1 MVQLFVAAA
10 GAILGTAVGTIGG
23 TVILGTTVAT
33 IAGYAAYT
41 VATSYAINAL
51 TKKAQKKAQAAA
63 ASVQAAQKGYGT
75 NVNAVAP
82 ASDHAIIYGEQRVGG
97 VIFYRS
103 ITDDQ
108 KFLHTLIA
116 LAGHE
121 CNSIGT
127 VFADN
132 VALTLD
138 GNGFVTN
145 EQFCQDS
152 IKSALYV
159 LQDGE
164 FYVTVDGVATVRK
177 SFLRINKHLGGN
189 NQAADSDLVAEDS
202 AWTTAHQA
210 KNIAYIYIRAEF
222 DTSVFPQGLPTFSA
236 IVQGRKIFDPR
247 NTNQAEFT
255 SNAALCLMDY
265 LESDF
270 GLGVDGTEINRTIFA
285 AAANVCD
292 ENVALSAG
300 GTEKRDTVNGSFV
313 TSLPP
318 DDVITDLTASMAGTI
333 FYTQGQWGVK
343 AGEFTSSV
351 LTLTEDDLR
360 SNLQVN
366 TRHSRRDNFNSV
378 TGMFAG
384 PETDYQ
390 PTDFPQLVSDTFETI
405 DGGERVVQDIP
416 LPFTNTSTMAQRIA
430 KIALFKNREQLTISG
445 TFGLRAL
452 QLQIG
457 DVVSVTNTRL
467 GFSSKTFEVADW
479 RFGIS
484 QDKALEVT
492 MTLREISSAVY
503 DWNAEEIAF
512 ELNSTTLPSATDLPT
527 VGLSVD
533 FDLRVVN
540 QAAIGV
546 LIIDVTSNEPYA
558 VEFEAQ
564 YKRTSDTNFIS
575 VGKQRNGLFEVN
587 GLSDDNYDVR
597 ARAFNAFGAAGPFTT
612 IAGQQLTAFATPPD
626 DVQNFTGNVTGN
638 ALNLSWTPV
647 TNLDLSHYKIR
658 YASETSGASYQNAVD
673 IVDKISR
680 PGNTA
685 VVPAKTGTYFIKAID
700 KIGGSSANP
709 SSFVVLV
716 DPNNVENFNA
726 IQTIQEDPV
735 FAGTRT
741 NVVVLEDSEGD
752 YLALDTVNQFDS
764 GAGDFDDALGLF
776 DGFSGTVS
784 SGIYDFNTTV
794 DFGEVY
800 TSRIYP
806 KFKVDYL
813 DYVNDFD
820 SATGLFDDR
829 LGDFDGDPSQFDVT
843 SARFELRHTNDDPSG
858 SPTYTAYQPFIVADI
873 TARAMQFRCILE
885 CSNGAASPAIR
896 ELRAEIDMPER
907 TQSEVDITFTG
918 TKSVTFPTKFK
929 GVPAIGLSLANL
941 ADGERYV
948 ITNKTR
954 AGFDIEVF
962 SGSST
967 STNSVTLD
975 YVAKGFG
982 KEIV

>member
-1 MVQLFVAAA
+1 MPQFFIPIIVGA
-10 GAILGTAVGTIGG
+10 GAAVG
-23 TVILGTTVAT
+23 VAVSVTVAT
-33 IAGYAAYT
+33 AIYYVGAT
-41 VATSYAINAL
+41 IVTSYAINAL
-51 TKKAQKKAQAAA
+51 SKKALSKARSAA

-82 ASDHAIIYGEQRVGG
+82 ASDHAIIYGQQRVGG

-108 KFLHTLIA
+108 KYLHTLIA

-121 CNSIGT
+121 VEEIGT
-127 VFADN
+127 IYADN
-132 VALTLD
+132 IALTID
-138 GNGFVTN
+138 GSNFVTN
-145 EQFCQDS
+145 DVFQ
-152 IKSALYV
+152 IKDADGAVVNSAI
-159 LQDGE
+159 
-164 FYVTVDGVATVRK
+164 
-177 SFLRINKHLGGN
+177 RIKKHLGTN
-189 NQAADSDLVAEDS
+189 NQPADTDLVSEDS

-210 KNIAYIYIRAEF
+210 KGVAYIYIRAEF

-236 IVQGRKIFDPR
+236 IVKGKKVFDSR
-247 NTNQAEFT
+247 TSAT
-255 SNAALCLMDY
+255 AWSSNAALCLMDY
-265 LESDF
+265 LESDY
-270 GLGVDGTEINRTIFA
+270 GLGVAGTEINRTIFST
-285 AAANVCD
+285 AANVCD
-292 ENVALSAG
+292 ENITLSGG
-300 GTEKRDTVNGSFV
+300 GTEKRYTVDGSFV

-318 DDVITDLTASMAGTI
+318 DDVITDLVASMAGTI
-333 FYTQGQWGVK
+333 FYSQGQWGVK

-351 LTLTEDDLR
+351 LALTEDDLR

-366 TRHSRRDNFNSV
+366 TRNSRRDNFNAVS
-378 TGMFAG
+378 GMFAG
-384 PETDYQ
+384 PATDYQ
-390 PTDFPQLVSDTFETI
+390 PTDFPQITSSAFETV

-416 LPFTNTSTMAQRIA
+416 LPFTSTSSMAQRIA
-430 KIALFKNREQLTISG
+430 KIALYKQREQLTLSG

-457 DVVSVTNTRL
+457 DVVSITNTRL

-479 RFGIS
+479 SFGFG

-503 DWNAEEIAF
+503 DWNAEETAF
-512 ELNSTTLPSATDLPT
+512 ELNSTTLPSATEVPT
-527 VGLSVD
+527 VGLGVD

-540 QAAIGV
+540 QAAVGV
-546 LIIDVTSNEPYA
+546 LIIDVTANEPFA

-564 YKRTSDTNFIS
+564 YKRTSDANFIS
-575 VGKQRNGLFEVN
+575 VGKQRNGLFEVT
-587 GLSDDNYDVR
+587 GLGDDTYDVR
-597 ARAFNAFGAAGPFTT
+597 ARAFNAFGAAGPFTST
-612 IAGQQLTAFATPPD
+612 AGKQLTAFATPPD
-626 DVQNFTGNVTGN
+626 TVTNFTGNVTGN

-647 TNLDLSHYKIR
+647 SNADLSHYKIR
-658 YASETSGASYQNAVD
+658 FSSETSGASYQNAVD
-673 IVDKISR
+673 IVDKLAR
-680 PGNTA
+680 PANVA
-685 VVPAKTGTYFIKAID
+685 VVPAKTGTYFIKAVD
-700 KIGGSSANP
+700 KIGGVSAAAA
-709 SSFVVLV
+709 SFVVLV

-752 YLALDTVNQFDS
+752 YLALDTVDQFDS
-764 GAGDFDDALGLF
+764 GAGNFDDGLGLF
-776 DGFSGTVS
+776 DGFSGTVA
-784 SGIYDFNTTV
+784 SGIYYWNNAV

-820 SATGLFDDR
+820 SATGNFDDR
-829 LGDFDGDPSQFDVT
+829 LGDFDGDPAQFDVT
-843 SARFELRHTNDDPSG
+843 SASFELRHTNDNPSG
-858 SPTYTAYQPFIVADI
+858 SPSWSNWQPFIVADI
-873 TARAMQFRCILE
+873 TARAIEFRCILE
-885 CSNGAASPAIR
+885 CTNGAASPAIR

>member
-1 MVQLFVAAA
+1 MAAVLIPIITTVVGSAVAA
-10 GAILGTAVGTIGG
+10 
-23 TVILGTTVAT
+23 TVIYYVGAT
-33 IAGYAAYT
+33 I
-41 VATSYAINAL
+41 VTSYAINAL

-63 ASVQAAQKGYGT
+63 ASVMAAQKGYGT

-82 ASDHAIIYGEQRVGG
+82 ASDHAIIYGQQRVGG

-103 ITDDQ
+103 VTDDQ
-108 KFLHTLIA
+108 KYLHTLIA

-121 CNSIGT
+121 CEEIGT
-127 VFADN
+127 VYADN

-145 EQFCQDS
+145 DAFQ
-152 IKSALYV
+152 IKDDAGNVVNSA
-159 LQDGE
+159 
-164 FYVTVDGVATVRK
+164 
-177 SFLRINKHLGGN
+177 LRINKHLGSSS
-189 NQAADSDLVAEDS
+189 QSADADLVSEDS
-202 AWTTAHQA
+202 AWTVNHTARGV
-210 KNIAYIYIRAEF
+210 AYIYIRAEF
-222 DTSVFPQGLPTFSA
+222 DTSVFPQGLPIFSA
-236 IVQGRKIFDPR
+236 IVKGKKVFDPR
-247 NTNQAEFT
+247 SSATAW
-255 SNAALCLMDY
+255 SANAALCLRDY
-265 LESDF
+265 LISDY
-270 GLGVDGTEINRTIFA
+270 GLGVSEATEINNTIFS

-292 ENVALSAG
+292 ENVTLSAG
-300 GTEKRDTVNGSFV
+300 GTEKRYTVNGSFV
-313 TSLPP
+313 TALPP
-318 DDVITDLTASMAGTI
+318 DDVITDLVASMAGTI
-333 FYTQGQWGVK
+333 FYSQGQWGVK

-351 LTLTEDDLR
+351 LALTEDDLR

-366 TRHSRRDNFNSV
+366 TRNSRRDNFNAVS
-378 TGMFAG
+378 GMFAG
-384 PETDYQ
+384 AETDYQ
-390 PTDFPQLVSDTFETI
+390 PSDFPPITSSVFETV
-405 DGGERVVQDIP
+405 DGGERVIQDIP
-416 LPFTNTSTMAQRIA
+416 LPFTNTSSMAQRIA
-430 KIALFKNREQLTISG
+430 KIALYKNREQLTLSG

-457 DVVSVTNTRL
+457 DIISLTNTRL

-503 DWNAEEIAF
+503 DWSAEETAF
-512 ELNSTTLPSATDLPT
+512 DLNATTLPSATQVPT
-527 VGLSVD
+527 VGLGVD

-540 QAAIGV
+540 QAAVGV
-546 LIIDVTSNEPYA
+546 LIIDVTANEPFA

-564 YKRTSDTNFIS
+564 YKRTSDTNYIS
-575 VGKQRNGLFEVN
+575 VGKQRNGLFEVT
-587 GLSDDNYDVR
+587 GLGDDQYDVR
-597 ARAFNAFGAAGPFTT
+597 ARAFNSFGAAGPFTT
-612 IAGQQLTAFATPPD
+612 TAGQQLTAFASPPD
-626 DVQNFTGNVTGN
+626 NVTNFTGNVTGS

-647 TNLDLSHYKIR
+647 SNADLSHYKVR
-658 YASETSGASYQNAVD
+658 FSSETSGASYQNAVD
-673 IVDKISR
+673 IVDKIAR
-680 PGNTA
+680 PANTA
-685 VVPAKTGTYFIKAID
+685 VVPAKTGTYFIKAVD
-700 KIGGSSANP
+700 KIGGVSAAAA
-709 SSFVVLV
+709 SFVVLV

-735 FAGTRT
+735 FAGARS

-752 YLALDTVNQFDS
+752 YLALDTVDQFDS
-764 GAGDFDDALGLF
+764 GTGNFDDGLGLF
-776 DGFSGTVS
+776 DGFSGTVT
-784 SGIYDFNTTV
+784 SGTYDFNTTV

-820 SATGLFDDR
+820 SATGLFDAR
-829 LGDFDGDPSQFDVT
+829 LGDFDGDPAQFDVT

-885 CSNGAASPAIR
+885 CTNGAASPAIR

>member
-1 MVQLFVAAA
+1 MAQVVIPIIS
-10 GAILGTAVGTIGG
+10 GIVGNA
-23 TVILGTTVAT
+23 LVAT
-33 IAGYAAYT
+33 AIYYVGAT
-41 VATSYAINAL
+41 VVASYAINAL
-51 TKKAQKKAQAAA
+51 NKKALSKARSAA

-82 ASDHAIIYGEQRVGG
+82 ASDHAIIYGEHRVGG

-121 CNSIGT
+121 CNAIGT

-132 VALTLD
+132 VALTIN

-145 EQFCQDS
+145 EQFCQDR
-152 IKSALYV
+152 IETAFYILK
-159 LQDGE
+159 DGE
-164 FYVTVDGVATVRK
+164 FLVNVDGVATVRK
-177 SFLRINKHLGGN
+177 SFLRINKHLGGS
-189 NQAADSDLVAEDS
+189 NQPADADLVAEDNE
-202 AWTTAHQA
+202 WTTAHQA

-236 IVQGRKIFDPR
+236 IVQGRKINDPR

-300 GTEKRDTVNGSFV
+300 GTEKRYTVNGSFV

-333 FYTQGQWGVK
+333 FYSQGQWGVK
-343 AGEFTSSV
+343 AGDFTSSV

-384 PETDYQ
+384 PETDHQ

-416 LPFTNTSTMAQRIA
+416 LPFTNTSSMAQRIA

-467 GFSSKTFEVADW
+467 GFSAKTFEVADW
-479 RFGIS
+479 SFGIS
-484 QDKALEVT
+484 QDKALEVS

-503 DWNAEEIAF
+503 DWNAEEISF

-527 VGLSVD
+527 VGLGID

-546 LIIDVTSNEPYA
+546 LIIEVTSNEPFA

-564 YKRTSDTNFIS
+564 YKRSSDTNFIS

-597 ARAFNAFGAAGPFTT
+597 ARAFNAFGAAGPFTST
-612 IAGQQLTAFATPPD
+612 AGKQLSAFATPPD

-647 TNLDLSHYKIR
+647 ANLDLSHYKIR
-658 YASETSGASYQNAVD
+658 YASETTGASYQNAVD
-673 IVDKISR
+673 IVDKLAR
-680 PGNTA
+680 PANVA

-700 KIGGSSANP
+700 KIGGSSVNP

-726 IQTIQEDPV
+726 IQQIQEDPV
-735 FAGTRT
+735 FAGTRS
-741 NVVVLEDSEGD
+741 NVVVLEDAEGD
-752 YLALDTVNQFDS
+752 YLALDTVDQFDS
-764 GAGDFDDALGLF
+764 GSGNFDDGLGLF

-784 SGIYDFNTTV
+784 SGIYNFNTTV

-820 SATGLFDDR
+820 SATGNFDDR
-829 LGDFDGDPSQFDVT
+829 LGDFDGDPAQFDVT

-858 SPTYTAYQPFIVADI
+858 SPTFTAFQPFIVADI
-873 TARAMQFRCILE
+873 TARALEFRCILE

-962 SGSST
+962 SGNST

-982 KEIV
+982 KEII

>member
-1 MVQLFVAAA
+1 MPAFFVPLIVSA
-10 GAILGTAVGTIGG
+10 GAAVGVAIS
-23 TVILGTTVAT
+23 TVVAT
-33 IAGYAAYT
+33 AIYYVGAT
-41 VATSYAINAL
+41 VVTSYAINAL
-51 TKKAQKKAQAAA
+51 NKKALSKARSAA

-82 ASDHAIIYGEQRVGG
+82 ASDHAIIYGEHRVGG

-108 KFLHTLIA
+108 KYLHTLIA

-145 EQFCQDS
+145 DAFQ
-152 IKSALYV
+152 IKDADGAVVNSA
-159 LQDGE
+159 
-164 FYVTVDGVATVRK
+164 
-177 SFLRINKHLGGN
+177 LRINKHLGDN
-189 NQAADSDLVAEDS
+189 NQAADADLVAEDT
-202 AWTTAHQA
+202 AWTTSHQA

-222 DTSVFPQGLPTFSA
+222 DTSVFPQGLPVFSA
-236 IVQGRKIFDPR
+236 IVQGRKINDPR

-265 LESDF
+265 LEADF

-292 ENVALSAG
+292 ETVALSAG
-300 GTEKRDTVNGSFV
+300 GTEKRYTVNGSFV

-351 LTLTEDDLR
+351 LTLTEDDLI

-467 GFSSKTFEVADW
+467 GFSAKTFEVADW

-503 DWNAEEIAF
+503 DWNAEEITF

-527 VGLSVD
+527 VGLGID

-540 QAAIGV
+540 QAAVGV
-546 LIIDVTSNEPYA
+546 LIIEVTSNEPYA

-587 GLSDDNYDVR
+587 GLGDDNYDVR
-597 ARAFNAFGAAGPFTT
+597 ARAFNAFGAAGPFTST
-612 IAGQQLTAFATPPD
+612 AGKQLSAFSTPPD
-626 DVQNFTGNVTGN
+626 NVTNFTGNVTGN
-638 ALNLSWTPV
+638 SLNLSWTPV
-647 TNLDLSHYKIR
+647 SNLDLSHYKIR
-658 YASETSGASYQNAVD
+658 YSSETTGASYQNAVD
-673 IVDKISR
+673 IVEKLAR
-680 PGNTA
+680 PANVA

-700 KIGGSSANP
+700 KIGGVSAAAA
-709 SSFVVLV
+709 SFVVLV

-735 FAGTRT
+735 FAGART

-752 YLALDTVNQFDS
+752 YLALDTVDQFDS
-764 GAGDFDDALGLF
+764 GAGNFDDGLGLF
-776 DGFSGTVS
+776 DGFSGTVA

-806 KFKVDYL
+806 KFKVDFL

-820 SATGLFDDR
+820 SATGNFDAR
-829 LGDFDGDPSQFDVT
+829 LGDFDGDPAQFDVT

-858 SPTYTAYQPFIVADI
+858 SPTYTAFQPFIVADI

-885 CSNGAASPAIR
+885 CTNGAASPAIR

-907 TQSEVDITFTG
+907 TQSEFDITFTG

>member
-1 MVQLFVAAA
+1 MVQLFTYVA
-10 GAILGTAVGTIGG
+10 GAILGTAAGTIGA
-23 TVILGTTVAT
+23 TAILGTTVSVVV
-33 IAGYAAYT
+33 GYAAAT
-41 VATSYAINAL
+41 IVTSYAINAL

-82 ASDHAIIYGEQRVGG
+82 ASDHAIIYGQQRVGG

-108 KFLHTLIA
+108 KYLHTLLA

-121 CNSIGT
+121 CEEIGT
-127 VFADN
+127 IYADN

-145 EQFCQDS
+145 DAFQ
-152 IKSALYV
+152 IKDAAGSVVNSA
-159 LQDGE
+159 
-164 FYVTVDGVATVRK
+164 
-177 SFLRINKHLGGN
+177 LRINKHLGTN
-189 NQAADSDLVAEDS
+189 NQAADADLVAEDT
-202 AWTTAHQA
+202 AWTSDHRARGV
-210 KNIAYIYIRAEF
+210 AYIYIRAEF
-222 DTSVFPQGLPTFSA
+222 DTTVFPQGLPIFSA
-236 IVQGRKIFDPR
+236 IVKGKKVYDPR
-247 NTNQAEFT
+247 TT
-255 SNAALCLMDY
+255 STAWSANAALCLRDY
-265 LESDF
+265 LISDY
-270 GLGVDGTEINRTIFA
+270 GLGVSEATEINNTIFN

-292 ENVALSAG
+292 ENVTLSGG
-300 GTEKRDTVNGSFV
+300 GTEKRYTVNGSFV

-318 DDVITDLTASMAGTI
+318 DDVITDLVASMAGTI
-333 FYTQGQWGVK
+333 FWSQGQWGVK

-351 LTLTEDDLR
+351 LALDEDDLR

-366 TRHSRRDNFNSV
+366 TRNSRRDNFNAVS
-378 TGMFAG
+378 GMFAG
-384 PETDYQ
+384 AETEYQ
-390 PTDFPQLVSDTFETI
+390 PTDYPPITSSVFETV
-405 DGGERVVQDIP
+405 DGGERVIQDIP
-416 LPFTNTSTMAQRIA
+416 LPFTNTSSMAQRIA
-430 KIALFKNREQLTISG
+430 KIALYKNREQLTLSG
-445 TFGLRAL
+445 TFSLRAL

-457 DVVSVTNTRL
+457 DVISLTNTRL

-479 RFGIS
+479 RLGIS

-503 DWNAEEIAF
+503 DWNAEETAF
-512 ELNSTTLPSATDLPT
+512 DLNATTLPSATQVPT
-527 VGLSVD
+527 VGLGVD

-540 QAAIGV
+540 QAAVGV
-546 LIIDVTSNEPYA
+546 LIIDVTANEPFA

-564 YKRTSDTNFIS
+564 YKRTSDTNYIS
-575 VGKQRNGLFEVN
+575 VGKQRNGLFEVT
-587 GLSDDNYDVR
+587 GLGDDQYDVR
-597 ARAFNAFGAAGPFTT
+597 ARAFNSFGAAGPFTT
-612 IAGQQLTAFATPPD
+612 TAGRQLTAFATPPD
-626 DVQNFTGNVTGN
+626 NVTNFTGNVTGN
-638 ALNLSWTPV
+638 SLNLSWTPV
-647 TNLDLSHYKIR
+647 SNADLSHYKVR
-658 YASETSGASYQNAVD
+658 FSSETSGASYQNAVD
-673 IVDKISR
+673 IVDKVAR
-680 PGNTA
+680 PANTA
-685 VVPAKTGTYFIKAID
+685 VVPAKTGTYFLKAVD
-700 KIGGSSANP
+700 KIGGVSATAA
-709 SSFVVLV
+709 SFVVLV

-735 FAGTRT
+735 FAGTRS

-752 YLALDTVNQFDS
+752 YLALDTVDQFDS
-764 GAGDFDDALGLF
+764 AAGNFDDALGLF

-784 SGIYDFNTTV
+784 SGTYDFNTTV

-820 SATGLFDDR
+820 SATGLFDAR
-829 LGDFDGDPSQFDVT
+829 LGDFDGDPAQFDVT

-885 CSNGAASPAIR
+885 CTNGAASPAIR

>member
-1 MVQLFVAAA
+1 MVQIFIAAA
-10 GAILGTAVGTIGG
+10 GAILGTAAGTIGA
-23 TVILGTTVAT
+23 TAILGTTIAT
-33 IAGYAAYT
+33 VAGYAAYT
-41 VATSYAINAL
+41 AVTAYAINAL
-51 TKKAQKKAQAAA
+51 QKKSLAKARSAA

-121 CNSIGT
+121 CNAIGT

-145 EQFCQDS
+145 DAFQ
-152 IKSALYV
+152 IKDADGAVVNSA
-159 LQDGE
+159 
-164 FYVTVDGVATVRK
+164 
-177 SFLRINKHLGGN
+177 LRINKHLGDN
-189 NQAADSDLVAEDS
+189 NQAADADLVAEDS

-236 IVQGRKIFDPR
+236 IVQGRKINDPR

-300 GTEKRDTVNGSFV
+300 GTEKRYTVNGSFV

-351 LTLTEDDLR
+351 LALTEDDLR
-360 SNLQVN
+360 SNLQIN

-378 TGMFAG
+378 TGMFSG

-416 LPFTNTSTMAQRIA
+416 LPFTSTSTMAQRIA

-503 DWNAEEIAF
+503 DWNAEEISF

-527 VGLSVD
+527 VGLGVD
-533 FDLRVVN
+533 FDLRIVN
-540 QAAIGV
+540 QAAVGV
-546 LIIDVTSNEPYA
+546 LIIEVTSNEPYA

-587 GLSDDNYDVR
+587 GLGDDNYDVR
-597 ARAFNAFGAAGPFTT
+597 ARAFNAFGAAGPFTST
-612 IAGQQLTAFATPPD
+612 AGQQLSAFASPPD
-626 DVQNFTGNVTGN
+626 NVTNFTGNVTGN

-647 TNLDLSHYKIR
+647 GNLDLSHYKVR
-658 YASETSGASYQNAVD
+658 YSSETSGASYQNAVD

-700 KIGGSSANP
+700 KIGGVSAAAA
-709 SSFVVLV
+709 SFVVLV

-735 FAGTRT
+735 FAGART

-752 YLALDTVNQFDS
+752 YLALDTVDQFDS
-764 GAGDFDDALGLF
+764 GAGNFDDALGLF
-776 DGFSGTVS
+776 DGFSGTVA

-806 KFKVDYL
+806 KFKVDFL

-820 SATGLFDDR
+820 SATGNFDAR
-829 LGDFDGDPSQFDVT
+829 LGDFDGDPAQFDVT

-858 SPTYTAYQPFIVADI
+858 SPTYTAFQPFIVADI

-885 CSNGAASPAIR
+885 CTNGAASPAIR

>member
-300 GTEKRDTVNGSFV
+300 GTEKRYTVNGSFV

>member
-1 MVQLFVAAA
+1 MVQIFIAAA
-10 GAILGTAVGTIGG
+10 GAILGTAAGTIGA
-23 TVILGTTVAT
+23 TAILGTTIAT
-33 IAGYAAYT
+33 VAGYAAYT
-41 VATSYAINAL
+41 AVTAYAINAL
-51 TKKAQKKAQAAA
+51 QKKSLAKARSAA
-63 ASVQAAQKGYGT
+63 ASVAAAQKGYGT

-97 VIFYRS
+97 VVFYRS

-121 CNSIGT
+121 CNAIGT

-145 EQFCQDS
+145 DAFQ
-152 IKSALYV
+152 IKDADGAVVNSA
-159 LQDGE
+159 
-164 FYVTVDGVATVRK
+164 
-177 SFLRINKHLGGN
+177 LRINKHLGDN
-189 NQAADSDLVAEDS
+189 NQAADADLVAEDS

-222 DTSVFPQGLPTFSA
+222 DTSVFPQGLPIFSA
-236 IVQGRKIFDPR
+236 IVQGRKINDPR

-300 GTEKRDTVNGSFV
+300 GTEKRYTVNGSFV

-351 LTLTEDDLR
+351 LALTEDDLR
-360 SNLQVN
+360 SNLQIN

-378 TGMFAG
+378 TGMFSG

-416 LPFTNTSTMAQRIA
+416 LPFTSTSTMAQRIA

-503 DWNAEEIAF
+503 DWNAEEISF

-527 VGLSVD
+527 VGLGVD
-533 FDLRVVN
+533 FDLRIVN
-540 QAAIGV
+540 QAAVGV
-546 LIIDVTSNEPYA
+546 LIIEVTSNEPYA

-587 GLSDDNYDVR
+587 GLGDDNYDVR
-597 ARAFNAFGAAGPFTT
+597 ARAFNAFGAAGPFTST
-612 IAGQQLTAFATPPD
+612 AGQQLSAFASPPD
-626 DVQNFTGNVTGN
+626 NVTNFTGNVTGN

-647 TNLDLSHYKIR
+647 GNLDLSHYKVR
-658 YASETSGASYQNAVD
+658 YSSETSGASYQNAVD

-700 KIGGSSANP
+700 KIGGVSAAAA
-709 SSFVVLV
+709 SFVVLV

-735 FAGTRT
+735 FAGART

-752 YLALDTVNQFDS
+752 YLALDTVDQFDS
-764 GAGDFDDALGLF
+764 GAGNFDDALGLF
-776 DGFSGTVS
+776 DGFSGTVA

-806 KFKVDYL
+806 KFKVDFL

-820 SATGLFDDR
+820 SATGNFDAR
-829 LGDFDGDPSQFDVT
+829 LGDFDGDPAQFDVT

-858 SPTYTAYQPFIVADI
+858 SPTYTAFQPFIVADI

-885 CSNGAASPAIR
+885 CTNGAASPAIR

>member
-1 MVQLFVAAA
+1 MVQLFTYVA
-10 GAILGTAVGTIGG
+10 GAILGTAGAATVIGG
-23 TVILGTTVAT
+23 ITVAT
-33 IAGYAAYT
+33 VVGYAAAT
-41 VATSYAINAL
+41 IVTSYAINAL

-75 NVNAVAP
+75 NINAVAP
-82 ASDHAIIYGEQRVGG
+82 ASDHAIIYGQQRVGG

-108 KFLHTLIA
+108 KYLHTLLA

-121 CNSIGT
+121 CEEIGT
-127 VFADN
+127 IYADN

-145 EQFCQDS
+145 DAFQ
-152 IKSALYV
+152 IKDAAGSVVNSAI
-159 LQDGE
+159 
-164 FYVTVDGVATVRK
+164 
-177 SFLRINKHLGGN
+177 RINKHLGSN
-189 NQAADSDLVAEDS
+189 NQSADTDLVAEDG

-210 KNIAYIYIRAEF
+210 KGIAYIYIRAEF
-222 DTSVFPQGLPTFSA
+222 DTSIFPQGLPIFSA
-236 IVQGRKIFDPR
+236 IVKGKKVYDPR
-247 NTNQAEFT
+247 T
-255 SNAALCLMDY
+255 SATAWSANAALCLRDY
-265 LESDF
+265 LVSDY
-270 GLGVDGTEINRTIFA
+270 GLGVDTSINEVNDTVFS

-292 ENVALSAG
+292 ENVTLSGG
-300 GTEKRDTVNGSFV
+300 GTEKRYTVNGSFV

-318 DDVITDLTASMAGTI
+318 DDIITDLVASMAGTI
-333 FYTQGQWGVK
+333 FWSQGQWGVK

-351 LTLTEDDLR
+351 LALDEDDLR

-366 TRHSRRDNFNSV
+366 TRNSRRDNFNAVS
-378 TGMFAG
+378 GMFAG
-384 PETDYQ
+384 AETEYQ
-390 PTDFPQLVSDTFETI
+390 PTDYPPITSSVFETV
-405 DGGERVVQDIP
+405 DGGERVIQDIS
-416 LPFTNTSTMAQRIA
+416 LPFTNTSSMAQRIA
-430 KIALFKNREQLTISG
+430 KIALYKNREQLTLSG
-445 TFGLRAL
+445 TFSLRAL

-457 DVVSVTNTRL
+457 DVISLTNTRL

-479 RFGIS
+479 RLGIS

-503 DWNAEEIAF
+503 DWNAEETAF
-512 ELNSTTLPSATDLPT
+512 DLNATTLPSATQVPT
-527 VGLSVD
+527 VGLGVD

-540 QAAIGV
+540 QAAVGV
-546 LIIDVTSNEPYA
+546 LIIDVTANEPFA

-564 YKRTSDTNFIS
+564 YKRTSDTNYIS
-575 VGKQRNGLFEVN
+575 VGKQRNGLFEVT
-587 GLSDDNYDVR
+587 GLGDDQYDVR

-612 IAGQQLTAFATPPD
+612 TAGKQLTAFASPPD

-647 TNLDLSHYKIR
+647 SNADLSHYKVR
-658 YASETSGASYQNAVD
+658 FSSETSGASYQNAVD
-673 IVDKISR
+673 IVDKIAR
-680 PGNTA
+680 PANTA
-685 VVPAKTGTYFIKAID
+685 VVPAKTGTYFLKAVD
-700 KIGGSSANP
+700 KIGGVSATAA
-709 SSFVVLV
+709 SFVVLV

-735 FAGTRT
+735 FAGSRS
-741 NVVVLEDSEGD
+741 NVVVLEDGEGD
-752 YLALDTVNQFDS
+752 YLALDTVDQFDS
-764 GAGDFDDALGLF
+764 GSGNFDDALGLF
-776 DGFSGTVS
+776 DGFSGTVT
-784 SGIYDFNTTV
+784 SGTYDFNTTV

-820 SATGLFDDR
+820 SATGNFDDR
-829 LGDFDGDPSQFDVT
+829 LGDFDGDPAQFDVT

-858 SPTYTAYQPFIVADI
+858 SPTYTSYQPFIVADI

-885 CSNGAASPAIR
+885 CTNGAASPAIR

>member
-1 MVQLFVAAA
+1 MVQIFIAAA
-10 GAILGTAVGTIGG
+10 GAILGTAAGTIGA
-23 TVILGTTVAT
+23 TAILGTTIAT
-33 IAGYAAYT
+33 VAGYAAYT
-41 VATSYAINAL
+41 AVTAYAINAL
-51 TKKAQKKAQAAA
+51 QKKSLAKARSAA
-63 ASVQAAQKGYGT
+63 ASVAAAQKGYGT

-82 ASDHAIIYGEQRVGG
+82 ASDHAIIYGQQRVGG

-103 ITDDQ
+103 VTNDQ
-108 KFLHTLIA
+108 QYLHTLIA

-121 CNSIGT
+121 CEEIGT
-127 VFADN
+127 VYADN
-132 VALTLD
+132 VALTID
-138 GNGFVTN
+138 GSNFVTN
-145 EQFCQDS
+145 DVFQ
-152 IKSALYV
+152 IKDADGAVVNSAI
-159 LQDGE
+159 
-164 FYVTVDGVATVRK
+164 
-177 SFLRINKHLGGN
+177 RIKKHLGTN
-189 NQAADSDLVAEDS
+189 NQPADTDLVSEDS
-202 AWTTAHQA
+202 AWTAAHAA
-210 KNIAYIYIRAEF
+210 KGVAYIYIRAEF

-236 IVQGRKIFDPR
+236 IVKGKKVYDPR
-247 NTNQAEFT
+247 TTSTAWS
-255 SNAALCLMDY
+255 SNAALCLRDY
-265 LESDF
+265 LISDY
-270 GLGVDGTEINRTIFA
+270 GLGVSQATEINNTVFST
-285 AAANVCD
+285 AANTCD
-292 ENVALSAG
+292 ENITLSAG
-300 GTEKRDTVNGSFV
+300 GTEKRYTVDGSFV

-318 DDVITDLTASMAGTI
+318 DDIITDLVASMAGTI
-333 FYTQGQWGVK
+333 YYSQGQWGVK

-351 LTLTEDDLR
+351 LALDEDDLR

-366 TRHSRRDNFNSV
+366 TRHSRRDNFNTVS
-378 TGMFAG
+378 GMFSG
-384 PETDYQ
+384 PDTDYQ
-390 PTDFPQLVSDTFETI
+390 PTDFPQIVSSTFVTV
-405 DGGERVVQDIP
+405 DGGETVVQDIP
-416 LPFTNTSTMAQRIA
+416 LPFTATASRAQRIA
-430 KIALFKNREQLTISG
+430 KVALFRNREQLTLSG

-457 DVVSVTNTRL
+457 DVVSLTNTRL

-479 RFGIS
+479 RFGFGTD
-484 QDKALEVT
+484 QTLEVSL
-492 MTLREISSAVY
+492 TLREISSAVY
-503 DWNAEEIAF
+503 DWNAEETQF
-512 ELNSTTLPSATDLPT
+512 ELNATTLPSATEVPT
-527 VGLSVD
+527 VGLGVD

-540 QAAIGV
+540 QAAVGV
-546 LIIDVTSNEPYA
+546 LIIDVTANEPYA

-564 YKRTSDTNFIS
+564 YKRTSDANFIS
-575 VGKQRNGLFEVN
+575 VGKQRNGLFEVS
-587 GLSDDNYDVR
+587 GLGDDNYDVR
-597 ARAFNAFGAAGPFTT
+597 ARAYNAFGVAGPFTST
-612 IAGQQLTAFATPPD
+612 AGQQLSAFASPPD
-626 DVQNFTGNVTGN
+626 NVTNFTGNVTGN

-647 TNLDLSHYKIR
+647 SNADLSHYKVR
-658 YASETSGASYQNAVD
+658 YSSATSGASYQNAVD
-673 IVDKISR
+673 IVDKVSR

-685 VVPAKTGTYFIKAID
+685 VVPAKTGTYFLKAVD
-700 KIGGSSANP
+700 KIGGVSAAAA
-709 SSFVVLV
+709 SFVVLV

-735 FAGTRT
+735 FAGARS

-752 YLALDTVNQFDS
+752 YLALDTVDQFDS
-764 GAGDFDDALGLF
+764 GAGNFDDGLGLF
-776 DGFSGTVS
+776 DGFSGTVA
-784 SGIYDFNTTV
+784 SGTYDFNTTV

-820 SATGLFDDR
+820 SATGLFDAR
-829 LGDFDGDPSQFDVT
+829 LGNFDGDPAQFDVT

-858 SPTYTAYQPFIVADI
+858 SPTYTSYQPFIVADI

-885 CSNGAASPAIR
+885 CTNGAASPAIR

-907 TQSEVDITFTG
+907 TQSQVDITFTG

>member
-1 MVQLFVAAA
+1 MAAVVIPIIS
-10 GAILGTAVGTIGG
+10 GVVGST
-23 TVILGTTVAT
+23 LVAT
-33 IAGYAAYT
+33 AIYYVGAT
-41 VATSYAINAL
+41 VVTSYAINAL
-51 TKKAQKKAQAAA
+51 NKKAQKKAQAAA

-82 ASDHAIIYGEQRVGG
+82 ASDHAIIYGEHRVGG

-121 CNSIGT
+121 CNAIGT

-145 EQFCQDS
+145 DQFQ
-152 IKSALYV
+152 IKDADGNVVNSA
-159 LQDGE
+159 
-164 FYVTVDGVATVRK
+164 
-177 SFLRINKHLGGN
+177 LRINKHLGTN
-189 NQAADSDLVAEDS
+189 NQPADADLVAEDT

-210 KNIAYIYIRAEF
+210 KNICYIYIRAEF

-236 IVQGRKIFDPR
+236 IVQGRKINDPR

-300 GTEKRDTVNGSFV
+300 GTEKRYTVNGSFV

-479 RFGIS
+479 SFGIS
-484 QDKALEVT
+484 QDKALEVN

-527 VGLSVD
+527 VGLGVD
-533 FDLRVVN
+533 FDLRIVN
-540 QAAIGV
+540 QAAVGV
-546 LIIDVTSNEPYA
+546 LIIEVTSNEPFA

-564 YKRTSDTNFIS
+564 YKRTSDANFIS
-575 VGKQRNGLFEVN
+575 VGKQRNGLFEVT
-587 GLSDDNYDVR
+587 GLSDDSYDVR
-597 ARAFNAFGAAGPFTT
+597 ARAFNAFGAAGPFTST
-612 IAGQQLTAFATPPD
+612 AGKQLSAFATPPD
-626 DVQNFTGNVTGN
+626 NVTNFTGNVTGN
-638 ALNLSWTPV
+638 SLNLSWTPV
-647 TNLDLSHYKIR
+647 SNLDLSHYKIR
-658 YASETSGASYQNAVD
+658 FSSETTGASYQNAVD
-673 IVDKISR
+673 IVDKLAR
-680 PGNTA
+680 PANVA

-700 KIGGSSANP
+700 KIGGVSA
-709 SSFVVLV
+709 SAASFVVLV

-726 IQTIQEDPV
+726 IQQIQEDPV
-735 FAGTRT
+735 FAGTRS

-752 YLALDTVNQFDS
+752 YLALDTVDQFDS
-764 GAGDFDDALGLF
+764 GSGNFDDALGLF
-776 DGFSGTVS
+776 DGFSGTVA
-784 SGIYDFNTTV
+784 SGTYNFNTVV

-806 KFKVDYL
+806 KFKVDFL

-820 SATGLFDDR
+820 SATGNFDDR
-829 LGDFDGDPSQFDVT
+829 LGDFDGDPAQFDVT

-858 SPTYTAYQPFIVADI
+858 SPTFTAFQPFIVADI
-873 TARAMQFRCILE
+873 TARAIEFRCILE
-885 CSNGAASPAIR
+885 CTNGAASPAVR

-962 SGSST
+962 SGTST

>member
-1 MVQLFVAAA
+1 MVQIFIAAA
-10 GAILGTAVGTIGG
+10 GAILGTAAGTIGA
-23 TVILGTTVAT
+23 TAILGTTIAT
-33 IAGYAAYT
+33 VAGYAAYT
-41 VATSYAINAL
+41 AVTAYAINAL
-51 TKKAQKKAQAAA
+51 QKKSLAKARSAA
-63 ASVQAAQKGYGT
+63 ASVAAAQKGYGT

-97 VIFYRS
+97 VVFYRS

-121 CNSIGT
+121 CNAIGT

-145 EQFCQDS
+145 DAFQ
-152 IKSALYV
+152 IKDADGAVVNSA
-159 LQDGE
+159 
-164 FYVTVDGVATVRK
+164 
-177 SFLRINKHLGGN
+177 LRINKHLGDN
-189 NQAADSDLVAEDS
+189 NQAADADLVAEDS

-222 DTSVFPQGLPTFSA
+222 DTSVFPQGLPVFSA
-236 IVQGRKIFDPR
+236 IVQGRKINDPR

-300 GTEKRDTVNGSFV
+300 GTEKRYTVNGSFV

-351 LTLTEDDLR
+351 LALTEDDLR
-360 SNLQVN
+360 SNLQIN

-378 TGMFAG
+378 TGMFSG

-416 LPFTNTSTMAQRIA
+416 LPFTSTSTMAQRIA

-503 DWNAEEIAF
+503 DWNAEEISF

-527 VGLSVD
+527 VGLGVD
-533 FDLRVVN
+533 FDLRIVN
-540 QAAIGV
+540 QAAVGV
-546 LIIDVTSNEPYA
+546 LIIEVTSNEPYA

-587 GLSDDNYDVR
+587 GLGDDNYDVR
-597 ARAFNAFGAAGPFTT
+597 ARAFNAFGAAGPFTST
-612 IAGQQLTAFATPPD
+612 AGQQLSAFASPPD
-626 DVQNFTGNVTGN
+626 NVTNFTGNVTGN

-647 TNLDLSHYKIR
+647 GNLDLSHYKVR
-658 YASETSGASYQNAVD
+658 YSSETSGASYQNAVD

-700 KIGGSSANP
+700 KIGGVSAAAA
-709 SSFVVLV
+709 SFVVLV

-735 FAGTRT
+735 FAGART

-752 YLALDTVNQFDS
+752 YLALDTVDQFDS
-764 GAGDFDDALGLF
+764 GAGNFDDALGLF
-776 DGFSGTVS
+776 DGFSGTVA

-806 KFKVDYL
+806 KFKVDFL

-820 SATGLFDDR
+820 SATGNFDAR
-829 LGDFDGDPSQFDVT
+829 LGDFDGDPAQFDVT

-858 SPTYTAYQPFIVADI
+858 SPTYTAFQPFIVADI

-885 CSNGAASPAIR
+885 CTNGAASPAIR

>member
-1 MVQLFVAAA
+1 MVHIFVAAA

-23 TVILGTTVAT
+23 TAILGTTIAT
-33 IAGYAAYT
+33 VAGYAAYT
-41 VATSYAINAL
+41 AVTAYAINAL
-51 TKKAQKKAQAAA
+51 QKKSLAKARSAA

-108 KFLHTLIA
+108 KYLHTLIA

-121 CNSIGT
+121 CNQIGT

-145 EQFCQDS
+145 DAFQ
-152 IKSALYV
+152 IKDADGNVVNSA
-159 LQDGE
+159 
-164 FYVTVDGVATVRK
+164 
-177 SFLRINKHLGGN
+177 LRINKHLGGN
-189 NQAADSDLVAEDS
+189 TQAADADLVAEDS

-222 DTSVFPQGLPTFSA
+222 DTSVFPQGLPVFSA
-236 IVQGRKIFDPR
+236 IVQGRKINDPR

-270 GLGVDGTEINRTIFA
+270 GLGVDGTEIDRTIFA

-292 ENVALSAG
+292 ENVTLSAG
-300 GTEKRDTVNGSFV
+300 GTEKRYTVNGSFV

-467 GFSSKTFEVADW
+467 GFSAKTFEVADW

-527 VGLSVD
+527 VGLGVD

-540 QAAIGV
+540 QAAVGV
-546 LIIDVTSNEPYA
+546 LIIEVTSNEPYA

-587 GLSDDNYDVR
+587 GLGDDNYDVR
-597 ARAFNAFGAAGPFTT
+597 ARAFNAFGAAGPFTST
-612 IAGQQLTAFATPPD
+612 AGKQLSAFATPPD
-626 DVQNFTGNVTGN
+626 NVTNFTGNVTGN
-638 ALNLSWTPV
+638 SLNLSWTPV
-647 TNLDLSHYKIR
+647 SNLDLSHYKVR
-658 YASETSGASYQNAVD
+658 YSSETSGASYQNAVD

-700 KIGGSSANP
+700 KIGGVSAAAA
-709 SSFVVLV
+709 SFVVLV

-735 FAGTRT
+735 FAGTRS

-752 YLALDTVNQFDS
+752 YLALDTVDQFDS
-764 GAGDFDDALGLF
+764 GTGNFDDALGLF
-776 DGFSGTVS
+776 DGFSGTVT
-784 SGIYDFNTTV
+784 SGTYDFNTTV

-820 SATGLFDDR
+820 SATGLFDAR
-829 LGDFDGDPSQFDVT
+829 LGDFDGDPAQFDVT

-858 SPTYTAYQPFIVADI
+858 SPNYTSYQPFIVADI

-885 CSNGAASPAIR
+885 CTNGAASPAIR

-962 SGSST
+962 SGSSQ

>member
-1 MVQLFVAAA
+1 MPQIFIGIAAA
-10 GAILGTAVGTIGG
+10 LGVSTTALVTIGS
-23 TVILGTTVAT
+23 VAISAAT
-33 IAGYAAYT
+33 IVGVTAYT
-41 VATSYAINAL
+41 VVTAYAINAL
-51 TKKAQKKAQAAA
+51 TKKAQKKAQFAA
-63 ASVQAAQKGYGT
+63 ASVMAAQKGYGT

-82 ASDHAIIYGEQRVGG
+82 ASDHAIIYGEHRVGG

-121 CNSIGT
+121 CYDIGT
-127 VFADN
+127 IFADN
-132 VALTLD
+132 TALTLD
-138 GNGFVTN
+138 GDGFVTN
-145 EQFCQDS
+145 DAFQ
-152 IKSALYV
+152 IKDANGNTVNSA
-159 LQDGE
+159 
-164 FYVTVDGVATVRK
+164 
-177 SFLRINKHLGGN
+177 LRINKHLGGN
-189 NQAADSDLVAEDS
+189 SQAADADLVSEDS
-202 AWTTAHQA
+202 AWSVSHQA
-210 KNIAYIYIRAEF
+210 KGVAYIYVRAEF
-222 DTSVFPQGLPTFSA
+222 DTSIFPQGLPTFSA
-236 IVQGRKIFDPR
+236 IVKGKKVFDPR
-247 NTNQAEFT
+247 SSATAW
-255 SNAALCLMDY
+255 SDNAALCLLDY
-265 LESDF
+265 LRSDY
-270 GLGVDGTEINRTIFA
+270 GLGVLGTEINDTIFS

-292 ENVALSAG
+292 ENVTLSGG
-300 GTEKRDTVNGSFV
+300 GTQKRYTVNGSFL

-318 DDVITDLTASMAGTI
+318 DDVITDLVASLAGTI
-333 FYTQGQWGVK
+333 YYSQGQWGIK
-343 AGEFTSSV
+343 AGEYTSSV
-351 LTLTEDDLR
+351 LTLDEDDLR

-366 TRHSRRDNFNSV
+366 TRHSRRDNFNAVS
-378 TGMFAG
+378 GMFAG
-384 PETDYQ
+384 PETEYQ
-390 PTDFPQLVSDTFETI
+390 ATDFPQITSSTFETV

-416 LPFTNTSTMAQRIA
+416 LPFTNTSAMAQRIA
-430 KIALFKNREQLTISG
+430 KIALYKNREQVTLSG
-445 TFGLRAL
+445 TFSLKAL

-457 DVVSVTNTRL
+457 DIVNLTNTRL
-467 GFSSKTFEVADW
+467 GFTNKTFEVADW
-479 RFGIS
+479 SFGFG
-484 QDKALEVT
+484 QDKNLEVN

-503 DWNAEEIAF
+503 DWNAEESAF
-512 ELNSTTLPSATDLPT
+512 ELNATTLPAATQVPT
-527 VGLSVD
+527 VGLGVD

-540 QAAIGV
+540 QSAVGV
-546 LIIDVTSNEPYA
+546 LVIDVTANEPFA

-564 YKRTSDTNFIS
+564 YKRTSDANFIS

-587 GLSDDNYDVR
+587 GLSNDAYDVR
-597 ARAFNAFGAAGPFTT
+597 ARAFNSFGAAGPFTA
-612 IAGQQLTAFATPPD
+612 IAGQQLTAFSTPPNNVSD
-626 DVQNFTGNVTGN
+626 FTGNVTGN

-647 TNLDLSHYKIR
+647 TNGDLSHYKVR
-658 YASETSGASYQNAVD
+658 FSSETSGASYQNAVD
-673 IVDKISR
+673 IVDKIAR
-680 PGNTA
+680 PANTA
-685 VVPAKTGTYFIKAID
+685 VVPAKTGTYFLKAVD
-700 KIGGSSANP
+700 KLGNVSATAA
-709 SSFVVLV
+709 SFVVLV

-741 NVVVLEDSEGD
+741 NVVVLEDSESD
-752 YLALDTVNQFDS
+752 YLALDTIEQFDAQT
-764 GAGDFDDALGLF
+764 GNFDDALGLF
-776 DGFSGTVS
+776 DGFSGTVA
-784 SGIYDFNTTV
+784 SGIYYWYNAV

-806 KFKVDYL
+806 KFKVDFL

-820 SATGLFDDR
+820 GATGLFDAR

-843 SARFELRHTNDDPSG
+843 SARFELRHTTDDPSG
-858 SPTYTAYQPFIVADI
+858 SPSWSAWQPFIVADI
-873 TARAMQFRCILE
+873 TARAMEFRVVMT
-885 CSNGAASPAIR
+885 CSNAAASPAIR

-929 GVPAIGLSLANL
+929 GVPALGLSLANL

>member
-51 TKKAQKKAQAAA
+51 TKKAQKKAQVAA

-97 VIFYRS
+97 VVFYRS

-127 VFADN
+127 IFADN

-145 EQFCQDS
+145 DAFQ
-152 IKSALYV
+152 IKDADGNVVNSA
-159 LQDGE
+159 
-164 FYVTVDGVATVRK
+164 
-177 SFLRINKHLGGN
+177 LRINKHLGDN
-189 NQAADSDLVAEDS
+189 NQAADADLVAEDS
-202 AWTTAHQA
+202 AWTTEHQA
-210 KNIAYIYIRAEF
+210 KNICYIYIRAEF
-222 DTSVFPQGLPTFSA
+222 DTSVFPQGLPVFSA
-236 IVQGRKIFDPR
+236 IVQGRKINDPR
-247 NTNQAEFT
+247 NTNQREFT

-270 GLGVDGTEINRTIFA
+270 GLGVKGTEINTTMFA

-292 ENVALSAG
+292 ENVTLSGG
-300 GTEKRDTVNGSFV
+300 GTEKRYTVNGSFV

-318 DDVITDLTASMAGTI
+318 DDVITDLTASMAGTV

-378 TGMFAG
+378 TGMFSG

-390 PTDFPQLVSDTFETI
+390 PTDFPQLVSDTFETV

-416 LPFTNTSTMAQRIA
+416 LPFTNTSSMAQRIA

-467 GFSSKTFEVADW
+467 GFSAKTFEVADW
-479 RFGIS
+479 SFGIS
-484 QDKALEVT
+484 QDKALEVS

-503 DWNAEEIAF
+503 DWNAEEISF

-527 VGLSVD
+527 VGLGVD
-533 FDLRVVN
+533 FDLRIVN
-540 QAAIGV
+540 QAAVGV
-546 LIIDVTSNEPYA
+546 LIIDVTSNEPFA

-575 VGKQRNGLFEVN
+575 VGKQRNGLFEVT
-587 GLSDDNYDVR
+587 GLGDDNYDVR
-597 ARAFNAFGAAGPFTT
+597 ARAFNAFGAAGPFTST
-612 IAGQQLTAFATPPD
+612 VGQQLSAFASPPD
-626 DVQNFTGNVTGN
+626 NVTNFTGNVTGN

-647 TNLDLSHYKIR
+647 SNLDLSHYKIR
-658 YASETSGASYQNAVD
+658 YSSETTGASYQNAVD
-673 IVDKISR
+673 IVEKLAR
-680 PGNTA
+680 PANVA

-700 KIGGSSANP
+700 KIGGVSA
-709 SSFVVLV
+709 SAASFVVLV

-735 FAGTRT
+735 FAGTRS

-752 YLALDTVNQFDS
+752 YLALDTVDQFDS
-764 GAGDFDDALGLF
+764 GAGNFDDALGLF
-776 DGFSGTVS
+776 DGFSGTVA
-784 SGIYDFNTTV
+784 SGTYDFNTTV

-820 SATGLFDDR
+820 SAVGNFDDR
-829 LGDFDGDPSQFDVT
+829 QGNFDGDPAQFDVT
-843 SARFELRHTNDDPSG
+843 SARFELRHTNDNPSG

-873 TARAMQFRCILE
+873 TARAIQFRCILE
-885 CSNGAASPAIR
+885 CTNGAASPAIR

>member
-1 MVQLFVAAA
+1 MAAVV
-10 GAILGTAVGTIGG
+10 IPIIGG
-23 TVILGTTVAT
+23 IIGSTIAATVIYYVGVTV
-33 IAGYAAYT
+33 
-41 VATSYAINAL
+41 VTSYAINAL
-51 TKKAQKKAQAAA
+51 NKKALSKARSAA
-63 ASVQAAQKGYGT
+63 ASAQAAQKGYGT
-75 NVNAVAP
+75 NINAVAP
-82 ASDHAIIYGEQRVGG
+82 ATDHAIIYGEQRVGG

-145 EQFCQDS
+145 DAFQ
-152 IKSALYV
+152 IKDADGNVVNSA
-159 LQDGE
+159 
-164 FYVTVDGVATVRK
+164 
-177 SFLRINKHLGGN
+177 LRINKHLGGS
-189 NQAADSDLVAEDS
+189 NQAADADLVAEDT

-222 DTSVFPQGLPTFSA
+222 DTSVFPQGLPLFSA
-236 IVQGRKIFDPR
+236 IVQGRKINDPR

-292 ENVALSAG
+292 ENVSLSAG
-300 GTEKRDTVNGSFV
+300 GTEKRYTVNGSFV

-318 DDVITDLTASMAGTI
+318 DDIITDLTASMAGTI

-416 LPFTNTSTMAQRIA
+416 LPFTSTSTMAQRIA

-467 GFSSKTFEVADW
+467 GFSAKTFEVADW
-479 RFGIS
+479 SFGIS
-484 QDKALEVT
+484 QDKALEVN

-527 VGLSVD
+527 VGLGVD
-533 FDLRVVN
+533 FDLRIVN
-540 QAAIGV
+540 QAAVGV
-546 LIIDVTSNEPYA
+546 LIIEVTSNEPYA

-575 VGKQRNGLFEVN
+575 VGKQRNGLFEVT
-587 GLSDDNYDVR
+587 GLGDDNYDVR
-597 ARAFNAFGAAGPFTT
+597 ARAFNAFGAAGPFTST
-612 IAGQQLTAFATPPD
+612 AGKQLSAFATPPD
-626 DVQNFTGNVTGN
+626 NVTNFTGNVTGN
-638 ALNLSWTPV
+638 SLNLSWTPV
-647 TNLDLSHYKIR
+647 SNLDLSHYKIR
-658 YASETSGASYQNAVD
+658 YSSETTGASYQNAVD
-673 IVDKISR
+673 IVDKLAR
-680 PGNTA
+680 PANVA

-700 KIGGSSANP
+700 KIGGVSA
-709 SSFVVLV
+709 SAASFVVLV

-735 FAGTRT
+735 FAGTRS

-752 YLALDTVNQFDS
+752 YLALDTVDQFDS
-764 GAGDFDDALGLF
+764 GSGNFDDALGLF
-776 DGFSGTVS
+776 DGFSGTVA
-784 SGIYDFNTTV
+784 SGTYNFNTVV

-806 KFKVDYL
+806 KFKVDFL

-820 SATGLFDDR
+820 SATGNFDAR
-829 LGDFDGDPSQFDVT
+829 LGDFDGDPAQFDVT

-858 SPTYTAYQPFIVADI
+858 SPTYTAFQPFIVADI
-873 TARAMQFRCILE
+873 TARAMEFRCILE
-885 CSNGAASPAIR
+885 CTNGAASPAVR

>member
-1 MVQLFVAAA
+1 MVQIFVAAA
-10 GAILGTAVGTIGG
+10 GALLGTAAGTIGA
-23 TVILGTTVAT
+23 TAILGTTVAT

-41 VATSYAINAL
+41 AVTAYAINAL
-51 TKKAQKKAQAAA
+51 QKKSLAKARSAA

-82 ASDHAIIYGEQRVGG
+82 ASDHAIIYGQHRVGG

-103 ITDDQ
+103 VTEDQ

-121 CNSIGT
+121 VEEITT

-138 GNGFVTN
+138 GNNFVTN
-145 EQFCQDS
+145 SDFQ
-152 IKSALYV
+152 IKDADGNTVNSAIRV
-159 LQDGE
+159 
-164 FYVTVDGVATVRK
+164 K
-177 SFLRINKHLGGN
+177 KHLGTN
-189 NQAADSDLVAEDS
+189 NQPADTDLVAEDS
-202 AWTTAHQA
+202 AWTAAHQA
-210 KNIAYIYIRAEF
+210 KGIAYIYIRAEF

-236 IVQGRKIFDPR
+236 LVKGKKVFDPR
-247 NTNQAEFT
+247 TSTTAFS
-255 SNAALCLMDY
+255 SNAALCLRDY
-265 LESDF
+265 LVSDY
-270 GLGVDGTEINRTIFA
+270 GLGVEGTEINDTVFS
-285 AAANVCD
+285 AAANTCD
-292 ENVALSAG
+292 ENIALSAG
-300 GTEKRDTVNGSFV
+300 GTEKRYTVDGSFV

-333 FYTQGQWGVK
+333 YYSQGQWGVK

-351 LTLTEDDLR
+351 LTLDEDDLR

-366 TRHSRRDNFNSV
+366 TRHSRRDNFNTVS
-378 TGMFAG
+378 GMFSG
-384 PETDYQ
+384 PETDHQ
-390 PTDFPQLVSDTFETI
+390 PTDFPQITSSTFVTV
-405 DGGERVVQDIP
+405 DGGETVVQDIP
-416 LPFTNTSTMAQRIA
+416 LPFTATSSRAQRIA
-430 KIALFKNREQLTISG
+430 KIALFRNREQITLSG
-445 TFGLRAL
+445 AFGLRAL
-452 QLQIG
+452 QLCIG
-457 DVVSVTNTRL
+457 DVVSITNTRL
-467 GFSSKTFEVADW
+467 GFSAKTFEVVDW
-479 RFGIS
+479 RFGFGS
-484 QDKALEVT
+484 DQTLEVNL
-492 MTLREISSAVY
+492 TLRETSSGVY
-503 DWNAEEIAF
+503 DWNAEETQF
-512 ELNSTTLPSATDLPT
+512 DLNATTLPTAFDVPT
-527 VGLSVD
+527 VGLGVD

-540 QAAIGV
+540 QAAVGV
-546 LIIDVTSNEPYA
+546 LIIEVTANEPNA

-564 YKRTSDTNFIS
+564 YKKTSDTKFIS
-575 VGKQRNGLFEVN
+575 VGKQRNGLFEVT
-587 GLSDDNYDVR
+587 GLSDDNYDIR
-597 ARAFNAFGAAGPFTT
+597 ARAFNAFGVAGPFTST
-612 IAGQQLTAFATPPD
+612 SGQQLSAFATPPD
-626 DVQNFTGNVTGN
+626 NVTNFTGNVTGN

-647 TNLDLSHYKIR
+647 TNADLSHYKVR
-658 YASETSGASYQNAVD
+658 FSSETTGASYQNAVD
-673 IVDKISR
+673 IVDKVSR

-685 VVPAKTGTYFIKAID
+685 VVPAKTGTYFLKAVD
-700 KIGGSSANP
+700 KIGGVSA
-709 SSFVVLV
+709 SAASFVVLV

-726 IQTIQEDPV
+726 IQQIQEDPV
-735 FAGTRT
+735 FAGSRS

-752 YLALDTVNQFDS
+752 YLALDTVDQFDS
-764 GAGDFDDALGLF
+764 GAGNFDDALGLF
-776 DGFSGTVS
+776 DGFSGTVA
-784 SGIYDFNTTV
+784 SGTYNFNTVV

-806 KFKVDYL
+806 KFKVDFL

-820 SATGLFDDR
+820 SATGNFDDR
-829 LGDFDGDPSQFDVT
+829 LGDFDGDPAQFDVT

-858 SPTYTAYQPFIVADI
+858 SPTFTAFQPFIVADI
-873 TARAMQFRCILE
+873 TARAIEFRCILE
-885 CSNGAASPAIR
+885 CTNGAASPAVR

-918 TKSVTFPTKFK
+918 TRSITFPTKFK

-962 SGSST
+962 SGSSQ